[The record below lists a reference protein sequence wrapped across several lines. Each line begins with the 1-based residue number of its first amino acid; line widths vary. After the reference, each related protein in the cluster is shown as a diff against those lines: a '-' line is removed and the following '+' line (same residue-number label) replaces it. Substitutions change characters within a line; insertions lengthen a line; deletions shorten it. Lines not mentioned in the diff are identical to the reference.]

1 MDKNINYFDL
11 FKVNKYQAGGGIT
24 GDMIEQLF
32 KNLNPN
38 GTGKFAE
45 FAGKATNFLT
55 MDVDTSRNASVGQ
68 SVGNLSTEIAK
79 AAKEGTLDW
88 KNGAV
93 MGAAGKVINAGLDK
107 VTGAV
112 IGDKTFNKQSAA
124 IDDAVRAASNEL
136 SGRFPPWGL
145 LAAGILEVSNAADK
159 MAGKTVEG
167 FEVGDLGAGY
177 SGVENTYDAESFRG
191 SQTKQ
196 MKEQTARRNEQ
207 AMAAIKAADVNIEQ
221 AFQQEARMNS
231 IHNVIQ
237 NNAWALDG
245 GISTDLLAA
254 KQGAKLVDK
263 QQQLVDKIIN
273 TIFAS
278 DTVKSAKNGAK
289 LKPVEMSEEEN
300 VIPTGTLHKNKHN
313 LDLEEITKKGIP
325 VIQNVDDSVETFEE
339 IKEHEKE
346 IVQSAEIESLEII
359 FNKEVT
365 DFIEEKMQ
373 NSSDKE
379 VCKEVGMRLCKEIL
393 FNTKDKS
400 DLIET
405 INQKESDNE

>member
-45 FAGKATNFLT
+45 FAGKATNFLN

-68 SVGNLSTEIAK
+68 SLGTAAAEIAK
-79 AAKEGTLDW
+79 NGFDW
-88 KNGAV
+88 KNASVTGAV
-93 MGAAGKVINAGLDK
+93 GSLANAALDK

-112 IGDKTFNKQSAA
+112 IGDKTFNKQSSA
-124 IDDAVRAASNEL
+124 IDDAVRTASTEL
-136 SGRFPPWGL
+136 QGRFPPWGL

-177 SGVENTYDAESFRG
+177 SGVESTYDAESFRG

-207 AMAAIKAADVNIEQ
+207 AMAAIKAADVNEEQ

-245 GISTDLLAA
+245 GVSTDLLAA
-254 KQGAKLVDK
+254 KHGAKLVDR

-289 LKPVEMSEEEN
+289 LKPVEISEEEN

-339 IKEHEKE
+339 IKEHEKD

>member
-11 FKVNKYQAGGGIT
+11 FKVKKYQAGGGIT

-32 KNLNPN
+32 KNLNPD

-45 FAGKATNFLT
+45 YAGKATNFLN

-68 SVGNLSTEIAK
+68 SLGTAAAEIAK
-79 AAKEGTLDW
+79 AKEAGNLNW
-88 KNGAV
+88 KNGSV
-93 MGAAGKVINAGLDK
+93 MGAVGSLANAALDK

-177 SGVENTYDAESFRG
+177 SGVESTYDAESFRG

-207 AMAAIKAADVNIEQ
+207 AMAAIKAADVNEEQ

-245 GISTDLLAA
+245 GVSTDLLAA

-273 TIFAS
+273 TIFKS
-278 DTVKSAKNGAK
+278 DTVTSAKNGAK
-289 LKPVEMSEEEN
+289 LKQIETSEDEN

-325 VIQNVDDSVETFEE
+325 VIQNIDDSVETFEE
-339 IKEHEKE
+339 IKEHEE
-346 IVQSAEIESLEII
+346 DIVQSAEIESLEII